1 MIRLFTNDTWVKPFF
16 KQYKKTLAL
25 ALGLGLLSF
34 TFAAALMFTSGY
46 LVSASAVAETIFM
59 LHIPLILVRVFG
71 VGKPVLQYLERLAS
85 HDWVLRMTSGLRV
98 KLYTALERASIPGR
112 SQRRLGDILGL
123 LSQDIAHIQ
132 NLYLRTIFP
141 LVIAYALYALFLV
154 FLGVFSIYLALLM
167 AVVLGVVVFV
177 VPLLSVLWQG
187 SYQQQI
193 KQLRNNLYT
202 ELTDNV
208 LGLGDWICAQR
219 GRDYVTRHEK
229 YQSELSDL
237 KRRMRAI
244 ARRRNLLIE
253 VIFCSIVLL
262 MCLWAAS
269 TFALPGQTGESSHWI
284 AAFLLVFF
292 PLIEA
297 FAPLSDSLV
306 EASAHK
312 DSIVRLNEIP
322 TPPNEPGIADS
333 ASNVTRA
340 CSLSAASLDR
350 TLEVENVAFS
360 YEDHEPVIKNVSF
373 EVEPQEK
380 IALLGRSGVGKSTL
394 LSLIRGDLA
403 PQVGSVRLG
412 GVKVTELGDQ
422 RPKLIG
428 VIQQQTHIFASSLR
442 ENLLIG
448 NPQATDKELVEVIEA
463 VGLNEVMQR
472 LPKGLDTF
480 VEEDG
485 GIFSGGERHR
495 LALAR
500 ILLSDVSLVLLDEP
514 TVGLDPVTERAL
526 LETIFTLLR
535 DKTVIMV
542 THHLSGIHYMDR
554 VFFLDKGEISL
565 EGKPEDLRKSSAK
578 FQELLKFDYT

>member
-1 MIRLFTNDTWVKPFF
+1 MHLLKNDTWVKPFF
-16 KQYKKTLAL
+16 RQYKKSLAL
-25 ALGLGLLSF
+25 ALVLGLLSF
-34 TFAAALMFTSGY
+34 SFAAALMFTSGY

-71 VGKPVLQYLERLAS
+71 VGKPVLQYLERLSS

-98 KLYTALERASIPGR
+98 KLYTALERTSVPGCN
-112 SQRRLGDILGL
+112 QRRLGDILGL

-141 LVIAYALYALFLV
+141 LVIAYALYAV
-154 FLGVFSIYLALLM
+154 FLFFLGMFSIHLALLM
-167 AVVLGVVVFV
+167 LVLLGVVVFV

-193 KQLRNNLYT
+193 KQLRNSLYT

-208 LGLGDWICAQR
+208 LGLEDWICAQR
-219 GRDYVTRHEK
+219 GGDYVTRHEGH
-229 YQSELSDL
+229 QAELAEL
-237 KRRMRAI
+237 KRKMRAI
-244 ARRRNLLIE
+244 ARRRNFLSE
-253 VIFCSIVLL
+253 VVFCCIILL
-262 MCLWAAS
+262 MCVWAAS
-269 TFALPGQTGESSHWI
+269 IFALPGQTGESSHWI
-284 AAFLLVFF
+284 AAFALVFF

-306 EASAHK
+306 EASSHK

-322 TPPNEPGIADS
+322 APPNELGMVDYLSDS
-333 ASNVTRA
+333 SKGAST
-340 CSLSAASLDR
+340 ASVSPET
-350 TLEVENVAFS
+350 TLAVENVAFS
-360 YEDHEPVIKNVSF
+360 YEPLSPVIRDISF
-373 EVEPQEK
+373 EVKPHEK
-380 IALLGRSGVGKSTL
+380 VALLGRSGVGKSTL
-394 LSLIRGDLA
+394 LSLIRGDLV
-403 PQVGSVRLG
+403 PQGGSVRIG
-412 GVKVTELGDQ
+412 GVDVSELGDE

-428 VIQQQTHIFASSLR
+428 VIQQQTHIFACSLR

-448 NPQATDKELVEVIEA
+448 NPQATEKELVEVIKA
-463 VGLNEVMQR
+463 VGLYEVMAR
-472 LPKGLDTF
+472 LPQGLDTF

-500 ILLSDVSLVLLDEP
+500 VLLSDVPIVLLDEP

-526 LETIFTLLR
+526 LDTIFTLLHN
-535 DKTVIMV
+535 KTVIMV
-542 THHLSGIHYMDR
+542 THHLSGIEYMNR
-554 VFFLDKGEISL
+554 VLFLEKGRISL
-565 EGKPEDLRKSSAK
+565 EGKPDDLRKSSAK